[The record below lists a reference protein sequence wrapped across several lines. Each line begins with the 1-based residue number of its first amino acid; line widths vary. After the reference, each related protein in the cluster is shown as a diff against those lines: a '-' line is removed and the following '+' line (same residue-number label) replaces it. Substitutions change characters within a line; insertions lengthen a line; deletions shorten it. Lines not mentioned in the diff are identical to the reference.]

1 MGDSTANYIDRDLVE
16 VLTMSNSRG
25 TCNCFFTT
33 RESREVLEKVPEW
46 GLTSSSRLNLGVI
59 TYRSFIIPGDTP
71 TLIYNMNGVEGT
83 VSGPMEDL
91 MEYDRDAAG
100 LVEYIA
106 ALNQGDRDILEE
118 VDLTFKIED
127 IWETRRKSIGIFAP
141 VWGGMSSMTLRERDS
156 RKGLLSSPRCCS
168 RGTWGGVKNST
179 IYTIYRYINAPI
191 MAHRTFKTD
200 NRRDCFFTPTELK
213 VYQDNTMRIVYDTV
227 PVSGDFS
234 EKYGNYGISQW
245 FHQTFPVKVDVYLI
259 HKYENFQSTKG
270 YLVHIGDEPAYFSGL
285 GYTYEEA
292 VAECNK
298 IVEKLELRLI
308 DRPLMVS
315 LMKIDQW
322 DFENHEWEFTRSGS
336 KLRGHLN
343 GEDQGVKTK
352 KEWSKYLLENYD
364 PIHG

>member
-1 MGDSTANYIDRDLVE
+1 
-16 VLTMSNSRG
+16 
-25 TCNCFFTT
+25 
-33 RESREVLEKVPEW
+33 
-46 GLTSSSRLNLGVI
+46 
-59 TYRSFIIPGDTP
+59 
-71 TLIYNMNGVEGT
+71 
-83 VSGPMEDL
+83 
-91 MEYDRDAAG
+91 
-100 LVEYIA
+100 
-106 ALNQGDRDILEE
+106 
-118 VDLTFKIED
+118 
-127 IWETRRKSIGIFAP
+127 
-141 VWGGMSSMTLRERDS
+141 
-156 RKGLLSSPRCCS
+156 
-168 RGTWGGVKNST
+168 
-179 IYTIYRYINAPI
+179 

-259 HKYENFQSTKG
+259 HKFENFQSTKG
-270 YLVHIGDEPAYFSGL
+270 YLVHIGDEPAYFSGF

-292 VAECNK
+292 AMECNK
-298 IVEKLELRLI
+298 IVEKIELRLI
-308 DRPLMVS
+308 DGPMMVS

-322 DFENHEWEFTRSGS
+322 DFENHEWEFRPVGRSAAGAEFTKSGS
-336 KLRGHLN
+336 KFRGFLN